1 MCRCS
6 HTGKAAGFGQLKEGN
21 IISVGCGFARKLLF
35 QGLPLLEELGSRY
48 VFELAIGVNGKI
60 WVKGQDLRTT
70 LVVSERI
77 KAADN

>member
-1 MCRCS
+1 M
-6 HTGKAAGFGQLKEGN
+6 
-21 IISVGCGFARKLLF
+21 
-35 QGLPLLEELGSRY
+35 LEELGSRY

-70 LVVSERI
+70 LAVSERI